1 VRVAPSQRL
10 LRSSVADCIL
20 ERSTASLINR
30 RAAACRHHGML
41 ARQTKE
47 TAQRVSKPSFLFAKC
62 ADLGITLPP
71 SNMLNPIFVYS
82 ALFAFSAMNYYLIS
96 RLIDADKGL
105 INVATSMMKQLDNS

>member
-1 VRVAPSQRL
+1 
-10 LRSSVADCIL
+10 
-20 ERSTASLINR
+20 
-30 RAAACRHHGML
+30 ML